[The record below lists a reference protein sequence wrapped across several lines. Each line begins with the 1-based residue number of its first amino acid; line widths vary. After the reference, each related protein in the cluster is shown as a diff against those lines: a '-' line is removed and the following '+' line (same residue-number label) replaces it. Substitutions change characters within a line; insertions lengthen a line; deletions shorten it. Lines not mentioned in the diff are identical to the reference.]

1 MSGNVNPPRAIARL
15 GTSGG
20 PFCQAAHAGANQV
33 NPASS
38 ARSPVRR
45 GRGPRQIT
53 RPAAI
58 RASPA
63 HKVSAAP
70 AAERPAYVVDRPGPS
85 ATASAPAA
93 ATSPASPAARRAG
106 AARREGTAR
115 AGREGTASRGHRRSI
130 TRLWHRCRRMFPC
143 WPQSRAEGS
152 PDAAGLRGRLQSM
165 TTFGTLG
172 GTMERMTSSLAA
184 AAVVA
189 GLAILGAGCAA
200 NPAAPAGGHPSSAA
214 AASPALP
221 NPFTILAR
229 YSAKSLGLDHPGAL
243 AIAPDGNLYV
253 TDLSQRVQVFTS
265 QGRFIRQFGSYGSG
279 KGQFFFPADLVVDG
293 SGNVYV
299 TDDQSQ
305 TLAKFSPA
313 GKVIWQ
319 IGGSASSDQDLLG
332 HQHLASIDA
341 HGRLVMVN
349 DDQGRVLY
357 VNPSGH
363 KVDAFSP
370 DSSSFTGG
378 NVCEVTV
385 DAAGDTYLSGC
396 GPAPPSPTLVYD
408 RAHRL
413 IAKWPGS
420 TYKLLRSPAFGPN
433 GEVFALATD
442 GSILRLRITL
452 PAG

>member
-1 MSGNVNPPRAIARL
+1 
-15 GTSGG
+15 
-20 PFCQAAHAGANQV
+20 
-33 NPASS
+33 
-38 ARSPVRR
+38 
-45 GRGPRQIT
+45 
-53 RPAAI
+53 
-58 RASPA
+58 
-63 HKVSAAP
+63 
-70 AAERPAYVVDRPGPS
+70 
-85 ATASAPAA
+85 
-93 ATSPASPAARRAG
+93 
-106 AARREGTAR
+106 
-115 AGREGTASRGHRRSI
+115 
-130 TRLWHRCRRMFPC
+130 
-143 WPQSRAEGS
+143 
-152 PDAAGLRGRLQSM
+152 
-165 TTFGTLG
+165 
-172 GTMERMTSSLAA
+172 MEKMTSRLAA

-189 GLAILGAGCAA
+189 GVAVLGAGCAA
-200 NPAAPAGGHPSSAA
+200 DSAAP
-214 AASPALP
+214 P
-221 NPFTILAR
+221 NPFTITAA
-229 YSAKSLGLDHPGAL
+229 YSAKSLGLDHPDTL
-243 AIAPDGNLYV
+243 AADPDGNLYV
-253 TDLSQRVQVFTS
+253 TDLSQRVTVISPGGKVVRRWGKPGTGPGEFKFITNDPTAPTDVSGRIAVGRTGMVYIPDSGNSRVQVFTP

-279 KGQFFFPADLVVDG
+279 KGQFFFPADLAVDG

-299 TDDQSQ
+299 TDDQNQ

-357 VNPSGH
+357 VDPSGH

-370 DSSSFTGG
+370 DSSFFFEG
-378 NVCEVTV
+378 NMCEVTV
-385 DAAGDTYLSGC
+385 DAAGNTYVSAC
-396 GPAPPSPTLVYD
+396 GPEPPAPTLVYN

-420 TYKLLRSPAFGPN
+420 KYRLLTSPVFGPN